1 MQYNEFIKNVQQK
14 ANLNNSDEA
23 ARLVEVVLAALGE
36 RLYRTERDDLA
47 SQLPVELK
55 QALYAVQPPENTR
68 DDVRRFPVEE
78 FYNRVRARTGVGYPA
93 AVQQAKAVMAVL
105 QDAVSAGEIADMMKT
120 LPDEYRELL

>member
-1 MQYNEFIKNVQQK
+1 MQYNEFINKVQQK
-14 ANLNNSDEA
+14 ANLNDSNEA

-36 RLYRTERDDLA
+36 RLYRTERDDLG

-55 QALYAVQPPENTR
+55 QALFTEQPPENTR
-68 DDVRRFPVEE
+68 DDVRRFSVEE
-78 FYNRVRARTGVGYPA
+78 FYNRVRARTGAGYPD

-105 QDAVSAGEIADMMKT
+105 QDAVSAGEIADMMNT